1 MAESGYLG
9 FAALGWYA
17 LAVPKATPAA
27 VVARIETAIN
37 KILASGVLQARFE
50 PLAIVIPGPQEPG
63 SADEYMARDRGLWAP
78 LVRSLNITL
87 D

>member
-1 MAESGYLG
+1 MKRG
-9 FAALGWYA
+9 
-17 LAVPKATPAA
+17 
-27 VVARIETAIN
+27 VVRPRVHRLHDADAAIN

-63 SADEYMARDRGLWAP
+63 SADKYLAKDRAQWDP
-78 LVRSLNITL
+78 LVRSLNISL